1 MRETYDDWGDLYD
14 AVYADVR
21 NDIPFYVNMARETGG
36 PVLELGCGTGRVT
49 LPIAAS
55 GVAITGLDI
64 SPAMLLLAE
73 QKAAAL
79 ASECDLGPLSFVEGD
94 MREFEFERQFGLV
107 IAPFRS
113 LQNLLTVPEQIST
126 LTAIKRHLEP
136 GGILAFDMFVP
147 EPSTLVQDQDVPYHL
162 KDVTDAET
170 GALRVLYQQSS
181 YDNFAQ
187 IVHARIIIEE
197 LDDCGVVARKLYRE
211 FSLRYSYRW
220 EIHHLLLS
228 CGFED
233 VQVCGGFDGSELDE
247 SSEDMVWTAR
257 LP

>member
-1 MRETYDDWGDLYD
+1 MRETYDAWAELYD

-21 NDIPFYVNMARETGG
+21 DDVPFYVDMAREAGG

-49 LPIAAS
+49 VPIAAL
-55 GVAITGLDI
+55 GVEVTGLDV
-64 SPAMLLLAE
+64 SPAMLKLAE
-73 QKAAAL
+73 EKAADSSTDGTLSLVEADMRDF
-79 ASECDLGPLSFVEGD
+79 DLG
-94 MREFEFERQFGLV
+94 RQFNLV

-113 LQNLLTVPEQIST
+113 FQNLLTVPDQISA
-126 LTAIKRHLEP
+126 LAAVKRHLEP
-136 GGILAFDMFVP
+136 GGALAFDIFVP
-147 EPSTLVQDQDVPYHL
+147 EPSTLVQDHDVPYHL
-162 KDVTDAET
+162 KDVTDPHT
-170 GALRVLYQQSS
+170 GARSVLYQQSA

-197 LDDCGVVARKLYRE
+197 LDASGMVARKLYRE

-220 EIHHLLLS
+220 EIRHLLAA
-228 CGFED
+228 CGFEEIE
-233 VQVCGGFDGSELDE
+233 VRGGFDGFELDE